1 MSQLSE
7 DIKKLAN
14 EAITKKDINA
24 ALKLMGEITGGLAVF
39 SIAAAA
45 LTVWI
50 PGWGIPIS
58 ATLARILFKKMA
70 DVYCDLPMEQRMV
83 IAKCAKWLQ
92 GIIR

>member
-1 MSQLSE
+1 MSRLGE
-7 DIKKLAN
+7 DIKKLATD
-14 EAITKKDINA
+14 AITKKDINA
-24 ALKLMGEITGGLAVF
+24 AFKLMGEVTGGLAVF
-39 SIAAAA
+39 SLAAAA

-58 ATLARILFKKMA
+58 ATMARILFKKMA
-70 DVYCDLPMEQRMV
+70 DSYCDLPMEQRTV